1 MQLAL
6 GTVQFGLSYGIA
18 GRGEPVPEA
27 EVRAI
32 LQAAWDRGIRVL
44 DTASAYGDI
53 EQRLAG
59 LTQQT
64 AFTFVSKIPSLPS
77 QLDDSMTAEFVDSC
91 VRHCRARLEGR
102 LAALL
107 FHRGADLLE
116 SRGEVAWQQAQAS
129 THGTGIRLGVSCY
142 SPAELHAVR
151 ARAGVTVAQLPGNA
165 LDQRLLT
172 EGAPAGVELHL
183 RSALLQGLLMLP
195 VQEGSRRVVAASD
208 ALSAW
213 ARFCRD
219 HDLAPLRAA
228 LSVVKAFS
236 GIRYCVLGVDR
247 LEQLHEALDAWE
259 QARPMRAP
267 ELACTDLDVI
277 DPRRWGAMSTRQ
289 E

>member
-6 GTVQFGLSYGIA
+6 GTVQFGLRYGIA
-18 GRGEPVPEA
+18 GRGEPVPES
-27 EVRAI
+27 EVTAI
-32 LQAAWDRGIRVL
+32 LQAAWDRGIRML
-44 DTASAYGDI
+44 DTATAYGDI
-53 EQRLAG
+53 EERLAG
-59 LTQQT
+59 LTQRT
-64 AFTFVSKIPSLPS
+64 EFTFVSKIPPLPS
-77 QLDDSMTAEFVDSC
+77 QSDESMTAEFVDGC
-91 VRHCRARLEGR
+91 VRRCRARLEGR

-116 SRGEVAWQQAQAS
+116 SMGEVAWQQAQAS

-142 SPAELHAVR
+142 SPADLHAIR
-151 ARAGVTVAQLPGNA
+151 ARAGVTMAQLPGNA

-195 VQEGSRRVVAASD
+195 VEEGSRRVVGAGE

-213 ARFCRD
+213 ARFCSD
-219 HDLAPLRAA
+219 HGLAPLQAA
-228 LSVVKAFS
+228 LSVVKGFP

-247 LEQLHEALDAWE
+247 LEQLHAALDAWE
-259 QARPMRAP
+259 RARPIRAP

-277 DPRRWGAMSTRQ
+277 DPRRWGAKSMRQ